1 MDPYVDR
8 YFFAGFVFVFGGIAM
23 GLLGIEPS
31 VPGNIITG
39 VLFFAAGGLM
49 MLINKSKREE

>member
-8 YFFAGFVFVFGGIAM
+8 YFFAGFVFVFSGIAL

-39 VLFFAAGGLM
+39 ALFFGAGGIM
-49 MLINKSKREE
+49 MLVNKMKGK